1 VRSGIAMTHNALTP
15 PNFLRL
21 PPSLDG
27 GYQASLRTTITAL
40 LAQLQPN
47 ALALNG
53 EGISPSPGRW
63 SGTEGNVPPGWPNVH
78 STTCCRVDQP
88 DPAHTCDGQGCAPDD
103 PSGTAFYAP
112 SSTDFTL
119 QAGDVW
125 FFEPG
130 APLRPLE
137 EMIATYHATIGANTV
152 MELDFAIDRT
162 GQVAPSHAALY
173 KAFGDWRRKC
183 YEHPIAAATLLPGA
197 SSVVLPL
204 GAAGAGGALMDRVVL
219 QEALAVGAYGE
230 CVAAYSLEVQ
240 LQPGG
245 AWAPFGVSGAHVIG
259 NKRIELN
266 AATPGATG
274 PPMNASAVRFNV
286 TRQYCVPEVA
296 VSVFSP
302 ADCLLPAPP
311 RTTVRFHYG
320 GGGGGGGGGLCLVTN
335 ASFPCAGGGADSCP
349 LFLGDCASP
358 MALWN
363 DGDGATLSNLGAAGA
378 NVVNADCNSCAAGTL
393 LKLITGTGSAAG
405 LAFSAAG
412 GGTIAYSC
420 GGVPGLCLD
429 GGSAGGPPCDPGE
442 PYLAAQVRVAAC
454 AGASA
459 QGWAREVVA

>member
-1 VRSGIAMTHNALTP
+1 MSGSPVARNRAAH
-15 PNFLRL
+15 
-21 PPSLDG
+21 PPSHHLTLQPNPNHSPRSG
-27 GYQASLRTTITAL
+27 GYQSSLRSTITAL
-40 LAQLQPN
+40 LARLQPG

-78 STTCCRVDQP
+78 STTCCSVDEP
-88 DPAHTCDGQGCAPDD
+88 DPAHTCEGQGCAPDD

-130 APLRPLE
+130 APLRSLD
-137 EMIATYHATIGANTV
+137 EMIATYHSTIGANTV

-173 KAFGDWRRKC
+173 QAFGDWRRKC
-183 YEHPIAAATLLPGA
+183 YGNPVATATLLPG
-197 SSVVLPL
+197 SRSLELPL
-204 GAAGAGGALMDRVVL
+204 GAAGGGGALMDRVVL
-219 QEALAVGAYGE
+219 QEALAVGTYGE
-230 CVAAYSLEVQ
+230 CVANYTLEVQ
-240 LQPGG
+240 LPGG

-266 AATPGATG
+266 AAAPGAVG
-274 PPMNASAVRFNV
+274 PAMNATAVRFNV
-286 TRQYCVPEVA
+286 TREYCVPEVA

-311 RTTVRFHYG
+311 RTKVRFHYG
-320 GGGGGGGGGLCLVTN
+320 GGGGGPCLVTN
-335 ASFPCAGGGADSCP
+335 SSFPCAGGGADSCP

-358 MALWN
+358 MALWD
-363 DGDGATLSNLGAAGA
+363 DGDGATLSNLGAAGP

-393 LKLITGTGSAAG
+393 MKLITGTGSAAG

-420 GGVPGLCLD
+420 GGAPGLCID
-429 GGSAGGPPCDPGE
+429 GGSAGGAPCDPSE
-442 PYLAAQVRVAAC
+442 PFLAAQVRVAAC
-454 AGASA
+454 VEADA
-459 QGWAREVVA
+459 QG